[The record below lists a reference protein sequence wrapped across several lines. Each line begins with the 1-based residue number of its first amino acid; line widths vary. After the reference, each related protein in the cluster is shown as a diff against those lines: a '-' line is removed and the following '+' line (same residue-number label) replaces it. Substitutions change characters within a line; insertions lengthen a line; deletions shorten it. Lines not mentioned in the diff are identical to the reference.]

1 MATQTIDATLF
12 ASSHPDIAK
21 RTSVSGL
28 IISLVMMVAGILIFV
43 SIFEMNDKSSTIS
56 MGLMVLGTALILLGV
71 FRLFW
76 KSKEIVYL
84 PTGSV
89 AKERSM
95 FFDLKYIGKLTEMIE
110 NGNLDSEAGVKSES
124 SGNVR
129 MYNPQIQISA
139 ESETKRSIFREK
151 DKTKRS
157 KKESAQHSK
166 SRNKSFVMT
175 SVSAL

>member
-1 MATQTIDATLF
+1 MNHVYYKFSI
-12 ASSHPDIAK
+12 SIAN
-21 RTSVSGL
+21 V
-28 IISLVMMVAGILIFV
+28 I
-43 SIFEMNDKSSTIS
+43 NN
-56 MGLMVLGTALILLGV
+56 
-71 FRLFW
+71 W
-76 KSKEIVYL
+76 
-84 PTGSV
+84 
-89 AKERSM
+89 
-95 FFDLKYIGKLTEMIE
+95 
-110 NGNLDSEAGVKSES
+110 LDY
-124 SGNVR
+124 

>member
-1 MATQTIDATLF
+1 MYSKDKLCTTGNTQQL
-12 ASSHPDIAK
+12 PL
-21 RTSVSGL
+21 L
-28 IISLVMMVAGILIFV
+28 IH
-43 SIFEMNDKSSTIS
+43 
-56 MGLMVLGTALILLGV
+56 
-71 FRLFW
+71 
-76 KSKEIVYL
+76 
-84 PTGSV
+84 
-89 AKERSM
+89 
-95 FFDLKYIGKLTEMIE
+95 
-110 NGNLDSEAGVKSES
+110 
-124 SGNVR
+124 R

>member
-28 IISLVMMVAGILIFV
+28 IISLVMMVVGILIFV

-124 SGNVR
+124 SCNVR
-129 MYNPQIQISA
+129 MDIMISQ
-139 ESETKRSIFREK
+139 
-151 DKTKRS
+151 D
-157 KKESAQHSK
+157 
-166 SRNKSFVMT
+166 NKFAALQLFQFVPYTYTPVT
-175 SVSAL
+175 SVRYFTGSEAAAVSAFLSKCKAV